1 MQFVDIT
8 LPITPEIREIA
19 KSDERKGFAGH
30 VGTHFDVMGKEFP
43 LEYSERVGV
52 VFDVSDVHGRDI
64 LTTDIDLDLVGK
76 DMFVGFRTG
85 FVEKAGYG
93 SKGYFS
99 EHPQLS
105 VELIDVLVE
114 KGVSIVGLDFAGIR
128 RPPEHTPTDAR
139 LANAGTF
146 VVENLC
152 GLDALVA
159 CEQPLT
165 ICTYP
170 MKYIG
175 LTGLPCRVIARVGK
189 R

>member
-1 MQFVDIT
+1 M
-8 LPITPEIREIA
+8 
-19 KSDERKGFAGH
+19 
-30 VGTHFDVMGKEFP
+30 
-43 LEYSERVGV
+43 
-52 VFDVSDVHGRDI
+52 
-64 LTTDIDLDLVGK
+64 
-76 DMFVGFRTG
+76 
-85 FVEKAGYG
+85 
-93 SKGYFS
+93 
-99 EHPQLS
+99 
-105 VELIDVLVE
+105 VE

>member
-1 MQFVDIT
+1 MQFIDIT
-8 LPITPEIREIA
+8 LPITRETSEVA
-19 KSDERKGFAGH
+19 KNDELKGLVGH
-30 VGTHFDVMGKEFP
+30 IGTHFDVMGKEFP

-52 VFDVSDVHGRDI
+52 VFDVSGVQDRDI
-64 LTTDIDLDLVGK
+64 RISDIDLDLVGK
-76 DMFVGFRTG
+76 GMFVGFRTG
-85 FVEKAGYG
+85 FIEKVGYG

-105 VELIDVLVE
+105 VELIDALVE

-139 LANAGTF
+139 LANVGTF

-159 CEQPLT
+159 CDQPL
-165 ICTYP
+165 IVCTYP
-170 MKYIG
+170 MKFVG
-175 LTGLPCRVIARVGK
+175 LTGLPCRVIAHVDQR
-189 R
+189 